1 MHIIDDN
8 IREKR
13 LGMSKSKHEIECMG
27 KITSVYRFV
36 SVLQFNKQCA
46 KNQQKCLWYFVD

>member
-36 SVLQFNKQCA
+36 SVL
-46 KNQQKCLWYFVD
+46 